1 MEDKL
6 IRKYDSLV
14 AQLEEPVREIVPAI
28 WRLPF
33 VVDTG
38 FSCSGHILA
47 KSQWPYTRQ
56 NFDKQYGWYPHR
68 AILEIA
74 FSLNPELA
82 EIRDQFR
89 AELKA
94 VMVERNGIKISF
106 DDVHTFESKTLPHTN
121 IPGENLREDYNAHVP
136 EDMEKSWESVEFVE
150 SLLAEFWEK
159 VAIVVRKYNPEAQIG
174 PIKGKNFRHVI
185 NWASWHTVFMNNT

>member
-1 MEDKL
+1 MEANL
-6 IRKYDSLV
+6 IQQYDRFVS
-14 AQLEEPVREIVPAI
+14 QLEEPVREIVPAI

-47 KSQWPYTRQ
+47 SPMSAYADFNKR
-56 NFDKQYGWYPHR
+56 YGWYPHR
-68 AILEIA
+68 AILEVA
-74 FSLNPELA
+74 FSLDPELA
-82 EIRDQFR
+82 AIRDQFR

-94 VMVERNGIKISF
+94 VMVEKNGIQISF

-136 EDMEKSWESVEFVE
+136 EDLDKSWESVELLE
-150 SLLAEFWEK
+150 SLLTEFWEK
-159 VAIVVRKYNPEAQIG
+159 VAVVVRKYNTEAQIG

-185 NWASWHTVFMNNT
+185 NWAGWHTVFMNNT